1 MELTYDWRGF
11 QATFSPKRR
20 LTLQEAGEPTGP
32 VYLIAEQD
40 AVITAFAN
48 SEDLSDWVG
57 AKVAD
62 VAVEFNHR
70 ELVVFERAEVD
81 ALMGEAAGLAHSY
94 EQADFLL
101 SNATATLY
109 SKGHARKAQKGKLG
123 SALPAVPRHF
133 LLEALLGS
141 GWWSKVLPSAYG
153 IFIRLEGGTVS
164 PKDFFVVVR
173 RGRLDTFCEPDFS
186 SQPADPV
193 KYLSEK
199 YLVPV
204 QGICVPAAEWKEW
217 AESSH
222 PWRKIALSI
231 RANRA
236 KLTPFRW
243 GLVSLVA
250 TRGFLEI

>member
-1 MELTYDWRGF
+1 MELTCDWRGF

-20 LTLQEAGEPTGP
+20 TSLQDTAEPNGP
-32 VYLIAEQD
+32 IYIIAEQD
-40 AVITAFAN
+40 LVITAFAN

-70 ELVVFERAEVD
+70 ELVVFERSEVD
-81 ALMGEAAGLAHSY
+81 SLMGEATGLAHSY

-101 SNATATLY
+101 SNASATLY
-109 SKGHARKAQKGKLG
+109 SKGHTRKAQKGKLG
-123 SALPAVPRHF
+123 SALPAVPKHF
-133 LLEALLGS
+133 LLEALLGP

-153 IFIRLEGGTVS
+153 IFIRLESQGA
-164 PKDFFVVVR
+164 PKDFFVLIR
-173 RGRLDTFCEPDFS
+173 RGRLDTFCEPDFN
-186 SQPADPV
+186 SQPVDPV

-204 QGICVPAAEWKEW
+204 QGITLTAAEWKEW
-217 AESSH
+217 AESAH
-222 PWRKIALSI
+222 PWRRVALAI